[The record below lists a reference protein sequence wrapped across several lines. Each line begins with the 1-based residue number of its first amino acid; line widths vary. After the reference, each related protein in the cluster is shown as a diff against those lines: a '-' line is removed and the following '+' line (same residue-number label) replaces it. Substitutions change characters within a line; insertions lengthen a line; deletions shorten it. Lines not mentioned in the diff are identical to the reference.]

1 MYLPERVLRLTG
13 GEAAFFFFAGAF
25 FFGGAFAGAFFLW
38 EPHLLSPV
46 LKQQLVILLMF
57 CFIIYIN

>member
-38 EPHLLSPV
+38 EPHLFSPV
-46 LKQQLVILLMF
+46 LKQQLVIWFLF
-57 CFIIYIN
+57 SIIYFN